1 MVQIIK
7 ENSDKLKDQFD
18 QRIDTI
24 QSEFEVLTK
33 SNSEIY
39 SKIMDL
45 EAYNTKVG
53 NALQNFYMEQ
63 INRFN
68 TLSECDEEN
77 ESEENNEEISECN
90 PRQENIAPNS
100 NFSPEF
106 KSQALMNLLKSNKM
120 AVQLTKDGKFLFEKV
135 KPINQK

>member
-1 MVQIIK
+1 MEGMVQIIK
-7 ENSDKLKDQFD
+7 ENSDRLKDQFD

-68 TLSECDEEN
+68 TLSECDEDN

-100 NFSPEF
+100 NLTKELIQFRV
-106 KSQALMNLLKSNKM
+106 NLKSSQN
-120 AVQLTKDGKFLFEKV
+120 LTVKFILKLWILRRIIL
-135 KPINQK
+135 K